1 MDEGNE
7 APRKM
12 GKEEAQTVPGVV
24 LLNPASGASRGPN
37 NLEQLTALAEEHGLR
52 LRPSEK
58 AGDLTRLAREE
69 AQAGCP
75 LIVAAGGD
83 DSVREVLWGMD
94 QAGVFGRPAEQRPYF
109 GILPL
114 GTFNNFA
121 RYLNLPLDPKLAM
134 ETAMNG
140 TLHRVDLGR
149 AGDRLFTE
157 SVGVGVDVAAW
168 KAFPKESPSM
178 FRRIWD
184 GALAVVKAVTVFRPR
199 RYFLEVDGR
208 LQSFR
213 AYHISVANCSH
224 FSAGFAIAPHA
235 VIDDGNLDL
244 CVIPSLSKFAFV
256 MAIPIIFLG
265 KHTAY
270 LRGVRYSQVKR
281 VRLWSDH
288 AGLLRIDGRLGP
300 PLPADIQVIPQ
311 ALPMRLPS

>member
-1 MDEGNE
+1 MGDET
-7 APRKM
+7 
-12 GKEEAQTVPGVV
+12 AQAVTGVV

-37 NLEQLTALAEEHGLR
+37 NLELLTALAEEHGLR

-58 AGDLTRLAREE
+58 VGDLTRLACEE
-69 AQAGCP
+69 ARAGCP
-75 LIVAAGGD
+75 LIIAAGGD

-94 QAGVFGRPAEQRPYF
+94 QAGVFQCPAEERPYF

-121 RYLNLPLDPKLAM
+121 RYLQLPLDPRQAL
-134 ETAMNG
+134 ETALTG
-140 TLHRVDLGR
+140 RPHRVDLGR
-149 AGDRLFTE
+149 AGNRLFTE

-168 KAFPKESPSM
+168 KVFPKESPSVL
-178 FRRIWD
+178 RRLWD
-184 GALAVVKAVTVFRPR
+184 GAIAVIKAITLFRPR

-213 AYHISVANCSH
+213 AYHITIANSSH

-244 CVIPSLSKFAFV
+244 CVIPSLSKLGFV

-265 KHTAY
+265 KHTVY
-270 LRGVRYSQVKR
+270 LRGVRYFQVKR
-281 VRLWSDH
+281 VRLWSERS
-288 AGLLRIDGRLGP
+288 GSLLRIDGKLGP
-300 PLPADIQVIPQ
+300 PLPADIQVLPQ
-311 ALPMRLPS
+311 ALPMRLPT

>member
-1 MDEGNE
+1 MGDE
-7 APRKM
+7 ATQ
-12 GKEEAQTVPGVV
+12 ADQGVV

-37 NLEQLTALAEEHGLR
+37 NLEELTALAAAHGLR
-52 LRPSEK
+52 LRPSQR
-58 AGDLTRLAREE
+58 AGDLTRLACEE
-69 AQAGCP
+69 VRAGCP
-75 LIVAAGGD
+75 LIIAAGGD

-94 QAGVFGRPAEQRPYF
+94 LAGVFARPGEERPYF

-121 RYLNLPLDPKLAM
+121 RYLNVPLDPEEALA
-134 ETAMNG
+134 TALTG
-140 TLHRVDLGR
+140 VLHRVDLGR

-178 FRRIWD
+178 FRRLWD
-184 GALAVVKAVTVFRPR
+184 GAIAVLKAITVFRPR

-213 AYHISVANCSH
+213 AYHITVANSSH
-224 FSAGFAIAPHA
+224 FSAGIAIAPHA

-244 CVIPSLSKFAFV
+244 CVIPSLSKLGFI

-270 LRGVRYSQVKR
+270 LRGVRYSQVRR
-281 VRLWSDH
+281 VRLWSEH
-288 AGLLRIDGRLGP
+288 SGALLRIDGRLGP
-300 PLPADIQVIPQ
+300 PLPAEIQVIPQ
-311 ALPMRLPS
+311 ALPMRLPV

>member
-1 MDEGNE
+1 MGDET
-7 APRKM
+7 
-12 GKEEAQTVPGVV
+12 AQAIQGVV

-37 NLEQLTALAEEHGLR
+37 NLEELTALATAHGLR
-52 LRPSEK
+52 LRASTK
-58 AGDLTRLAREE
+58 AGDLTSLACEE
-69 AQAGCP
+69 TRAGCP
-75 LIVAAGGD
+75 LIIAAGGD

-94 QAGVFGRPAEQRPYF
+94 QAGVFARPAEQRPHF

-121 RYLNLPLDPKLAM
+121 RYLNVPLDPKLAL
-134 ETAMNG
+134 ETALHG
-140 TLHRVDLGR
+140 QFHRVDLGR
-149 AGDRLFTE
+149 AGERLFTE

-184 GALAVVKAVTVFRPR
+184 GAIAVLKAITVFRPR

-213 AYHISVANCSH
+213 AYHITVANSSH
-224 FSAGFAIAPHA
+224 FSAGIAIAPHA

-244 CVIPSLSKFAFV
+244 CVIPSLSKLGFL

-270 LRGVRYSQVKR
+270 LRGVRYSQVKH
-281 VRLWSDH
+281 VRLWSEQTG
-288 AGLLRIDGRLGP
+288 ALLRIDGRLGP
-300 PLPADIQVIPQ
+300 PLPAEIQVLPQ
-311 ALPMRLPS
+311 ALPMRLPN

>member
-1 MDEGNE
+1 MGDETTQ
-7 APRKM
+7 AV
-12 GKEEAQTVPGVV
+12 TGVV

-37 NLEQLTALAEEHGLR
+37 NLELLTALAEEHGLR

-58 AGDLTRLAREE
+58 AGDLTHLACEE
-69 AQAGCP
+69 ARAGCP

-94 QAGVFGRPAEQRPYF
+94 QAGVFERPAEERPYF

-121 RYLNLPLDPKLAM
+121 RYLHLPLDPRQAL
-134 ETAMNG
+134 ETALTG
-140 TLHRVDLGR
+140 RPHRVDLGR
-149 AGDRLFTE
+149 AGTRLFTE

-178 FRRIWD
+178 LRRLWD
-184 GALAVVKAVTVFRPR
+184 GAIAVIKAITLFRPR

-213 AYHISVANCSH
+213 AYHITVANSSH

-244 CVIPSLSKFAFV
+244 CVIPSLSKLGFV

-270 LRGVRYSQVKR
+270 LRGVRYFQVKR
-281 VRLWSDH
+281 VRLWSER
-288 AGLLRIDGRLGP
+288 ASGILRIDGKLGP
-300 PLPADIQVIPQ
+300 PLPADIQVLPQ
-311 ALPMRLPS
+311 ALPMRLPT